1 MKRLGNILE
10 AIGRTPLA
18 DISGLVERR
27 YGTRLLAKIEGLNP
41 GGSIKD
47 RTSLFMI
54 REAEDKGLLRPVR
67 TILEPTSGNT
77 GIALAMIA
85 SVLGYKAHL
94 VMPACVSSERRA
106 MIAAFGADV
115 DLTPAEAGTD
125 GAIARARELAA
136 ADPGKYFMPDQ
147 FANPANVRAHYETTG
162 PEIFR
167 QAEGEVDVF
176 VAGLGTGGTL
186 MGAGEYL
193 KAAKPGIKIF
203 GVEPLPGHRIQGL
216 KNMSESEKPSIF
228 NRSLLDGII
237 AVDDEEAFVAAR
249 ELVTRA
255 GVFAGLS
262 SGAAVAGAR
271 KIAADF
277 PGAVIATVLPDRGE
291 RYLSTEIF
299 RSYCGR
305 CRP

>member
-1 MKRLGNILE
+1 
-10 AIGRTPLA
+10 
-18 DISGLVERR
+18 
-27 YGTRLLAKIEGLNP
+27 
-41 GGSIKD
+41 
-47 RTSLFMI
+47 
-54 REAEDKGLLRPVR
+54 
-67 TILEPTSGNT
+67 
-77 GIALAMIA
+77 
-85 SVLGYKAHL
+85 
-94 VMPACVSSERRA
+94 MPACVSSERRA
-106 MIAAFGADV
+106 IIAAFRRGGGPDS
-115 DLTPAEAGTD
+115 GRSRN
-125 GAIARARELAA
+125 GQAIARARELAA
-136 ADPGKYFMPDQ
+136 ADPKYFMPDQ
-147 FANPANVRAHYETTG
+147 FRQSGQCPGSLRNDRTG
-162 PEIFR
+162 DFPPGGR
-167 QAEGEVDVF
+167 EVDVF